1 MATDSKIAR
10 NQLRLVVHKSSV
22 GPLIGKSGSV
32 IQNINTKSGATIGIE
47 ETPQERRLADAIR
60 ERVMTIFFT
69 DNKQL
74 QSAVAELAPILRASR
89 EEALNEFKEPRAIP
103 QDEQLFTALIHS
115 AGVTALLQL
124 EGAEIKS
131 IQEETG
137 ASLRIRDRLPQSS
150 EHPIQFKGTL
160 EQVTKALLVT
170 LPHLLSRPAEEYRRY
185 LSSLPVNKD
194 DKQIERTLSV
204 PSDQVPFIVGRE
216 GRRAKEIK
224 KRTSCFIVI
233 PETTQNGD
241 ANRNVPKTELLVKGP
256 SRNISIA
263 VSMILGSKALA
274 AKRAAGKFQ

>member
-1 MATDSKIAR
+1 
-10 NQLRLVVHKSSV
+10 
-22 GPLIGKSGSV
+22 
-32 IQNINTKSGATIGIE
+32 
-47 ETPQERRLADAIR
+47 
-60 ERVMTIFFT
+60 MTIFFT